1 MIDGRQDVKMPF
13 APKPLSE
20 EQIKAIREFEGGI
33 QRGAKQFGIS
43 EKRYTKI
50 REAPTLEEAIA
61 AAQPKQK
68 DQGSDDHKTDVSL
81 SELKVKGSPVKFR
94 IKDEDIVL
102 TADDLLTSY
111 FIYLDMKRRLGL
123 SESFSEALAVGM
135 KTAWSLTQIPVIS
148 DRGEVQNA

>member
-1 MIDGRQDVKMPF
+1 MGFP
-13 APKPLSE
+13 PKQLTE
-20 EQIKAIREFEGGI
+20 DDIKAIREFDGGI
-33 QRGAKQFGIS
+33 TRGTKQFGIS
-43 EKRYTKI
+43 DNRFKKI
-50 REAPTLEEAIA
+50 RGAATLEEAIA

-68 DQGSDDHKTDVSL
+68 DQKGDNDHKTDVPL

-123 SESFSEALAVGM
+123 SESFSETLAIGM
-135 KTAWSLTQIPVIS
+135 KTAWSLTKTPIITE
-148 DRGEVQNA
+148 GGGIQNA